1 MNLGVRLT
9 LSTLYTPP
17 LLTIEVFGELRKL
30 TTVNAD
36 RYIAELGR
44 VVGHH
49 LSSSNLIQLLAGHLR
64 RWHVRE
70 NSESTV
76 FTFVHTGITVGDF
89 TYVVFHL
96 LQLVEHLLSSVILE
110 GRLRCNFGLF
120 NKAEAGCHSFILLV
134 LVHVREIHLFAS
146 FLFL

>member
-1 MNLGVRLT
+1 MNLRVRLT

-17 LLTIEVFGELRKL
+17 LLTFEVIGELRQL
-30 TTVNAD
+30 TAVNAD

-70 NSESTV
+70 NS
-76 FTFVHTGITVGDF
+76 
-89 TYVVFHL
+89 
-96 LQLVEHLLSSVILE
+96 
-110 GRLRCNFGLF
+110 
-120 NKAEAGCHSFILLV
+120 
-134 LVHVREIHLFAS
+134 
-146 FLFL
+146 